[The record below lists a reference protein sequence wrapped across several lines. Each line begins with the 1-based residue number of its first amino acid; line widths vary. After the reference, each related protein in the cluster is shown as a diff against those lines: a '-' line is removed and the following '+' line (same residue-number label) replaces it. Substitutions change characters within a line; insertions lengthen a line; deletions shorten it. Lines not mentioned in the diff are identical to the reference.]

1 MPHDSYKG
9 DTKVMAINPIKKSQ
23 VTKLLK
29 TYKKHS
35 PLRTSKLYHVFIDE
49 HKFTKEEMVR
59 LPVLRSDQEWLKNQ
73 GYLVHTAMD
82 LNMDS
87 NKAYARQGHPDQA
100 CWSIT
105 SEGEAFLKGLS
116 V

>member
-1 MPHDSYKG
+1 MSIDFLSHRASFFVAHLMRQVKSKFRP
-9 DTKVMAINPIKKSQ
+9 KK
-23 VTKLLK
+23 
-29 TYKKHS
+29 
-35 PLRTSKLYHVFIDE
+35 
-49 HKFTKEEMVR
+49 
-59 LPVLRSDQEWLKNQ
+59 LKNQ

>member
-9 DTKVMAINPIKKSQ
+9 DTKLMAINPIKKSQ

-49 HKFTKEEMVR
+49 HK
-59 LPVLRSDQEWLKNQ
+59 LK
-73 GYLVHTAMD
+73 
-82 LNMDS
+82 
-87 NKAYARQGHPDQA
+87 
-100 CWSIT
+100 
-105 SEGEAFLKGLS
+105 SEI
-116 V
+116 